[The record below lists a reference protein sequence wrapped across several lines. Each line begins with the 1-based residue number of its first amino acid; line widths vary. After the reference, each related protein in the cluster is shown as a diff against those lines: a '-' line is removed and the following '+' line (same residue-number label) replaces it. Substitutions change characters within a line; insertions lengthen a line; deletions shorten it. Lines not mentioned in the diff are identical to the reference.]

1 MNKRSGELITAGC
14 AKGRG
19 GTWNCA
25 TKLSGL
31 NTEHLLELSGL
42 YQVPMHS
49 REAAMKDWPLRQAP
63 CLPQHFFAIRDP
75 PRPAKSAG
83 RAEPPA
89 VTAARGFIPDDRRP
103 SANVNDTPLRYLLG
117 WRFWLCRKLKHRC
130 LLTLEHVRQEN
141 RGAVRKF
148 EGVMMHPRLVLVDLP
163 KDCRPVVYRFRPPRG
178 EAKGGGVAFH
188 LLGKSKLCSRKNADR
203 RCGILR
209 RSKPSGTRVEVDCP
223 QCVTDLGR
231 PRFDVV
237 ETEVTHG
244 RGSSMFLFTDELTLA
259 ATHPLDIEWV
269 SGKGELVRLTD

>member
-1 MNKRSGELITAGC
+1 MRKRSGELYWRGD
-14 AKGRG
+14 AKGSG

-49 REAAMKDWPLRQAP
+49 REAAMKDWPLRQATLSDAAFSRYSRFPAP
-63 CLPQHFFAIRDP
+63 CEVC
-75 PRPAKSAG
+75 G

-178 EAKGGGVAFH
+178 EAKGVGLNFTSSEKASSV
-188 LLGKSKLCSRKNADR
+188 
-203 RCGILR
+203 
-209 RSKPSGTRVEVDCP
+209 P
-223 QCVTDLGR
+223 GR
-231 PRFDVV
+231 MQTAVV
-237 ETEVTHG
+237 E
-244 RGSSMFLFTDELTLA
+244 SSGA
-259 ATHPLDIEWV
+259 ANPRVPVL
-269 SGKGELVRLTD
+269 K